1 MSELGYCRPMRAWI
15 SPRQCNVNRDKHC
28 FSCSA
33 CAGLEDVKEINLEEM
48 VMSTPAK
55 EPAPARKGRHLLCSV
70 PGCEKIR
77 ARGKFC
83 MAHYREAQAAKATP
97 KAQAEE
103 RAVTPPPAKAGGRLS
118 ALLPPPET
126 PARGYFLNMQEY
138 PDLDAWLQERCP
150 DDIPGAIIELL
161 SACQQGRL
169 QIKQ

>member
-1 MSELGYCRPMRAWI
+1 MSELGYCRPMSAWI

-83 MAHYREAQAAKATP
+83 MAHYREAQAATKGQP
-97 KAQAEE
+97 KAKAEK
-103 RAVTPPPAKAGGRLS
+103 RAVKPPAKAGRLS
-118 ALLPPPET
+118 ALLPPSEP
-126 PARGYFLNMQEY
+126 PASGYFLNMQEY

-150 DDIPGAIIELL
+150 DDIPGTIIELL
-161 SACQQGRL
+161 TACQRGLLRL
-169 QIKQ
+169 K